1 MNGLLVSAGIL
12 LVILKW
18 FGVIDWQW
26 NHVLIPFIVLAFK
39 IILTLLLI
47 AVAVILLKTVL
58 MIQLKNWKKM
68 KTLKCPLCGG
78 VPQFATKQ
86 IDEIEVCQI
95 LCKCGLATEV
105 NEYWLNHED
114 DPEEDELRAW
124 KDWEKLVSKFP
135 PIMRVNVGDK
145 LHFINRSLM
154 NQYYAVVTDVDTND
168 SYIRTDKGTCRPDDV
183 LKWPWELE
191 QKGGQQ

>member
-18 FGVIDWQW
+18 LGIIDWQW

-78 VPQFATKQ
+78 VPQLTTKQ

-95 LCKCGLATEV
+95 LCECGLGTEV
-105 NEYWLNHED
+105 NEYWLDPKD

-135 PIMRVNVGDK
+135 PIMRVQEGDLIAVHTGNAIK
-145 LHFINRSLM
+145 IQKIKAINKENFLLQTSIGI
-154 NQYYAVVTDVDTND
+154 V
-168 SYIRTDKGTCRPDDV
+168 YIDAV

-191 QKGGQQ
+191 QKGEQQ